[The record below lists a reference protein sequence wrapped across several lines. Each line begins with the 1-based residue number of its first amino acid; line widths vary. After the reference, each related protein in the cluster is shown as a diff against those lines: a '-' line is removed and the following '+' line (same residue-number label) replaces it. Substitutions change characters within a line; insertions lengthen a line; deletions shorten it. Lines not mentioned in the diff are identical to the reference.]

1 MNMLTTVSLV
11 DNLNRQI
18 DRKIYRLSEIELMI
32 SKLKHEQHMLSI
44 ELDHDCDLLKA
55 AINDSEYKENIV
67 DDVIEKHNALIN
79 GCKSIIQSL
88 RKDNKV

>member
-18 DRKIYRLSEIELMI
+18 DNKIYRLSEIELMI

-44 ELDHDCDLLKA
+44 ELEHDCDLLKA

-67 DDVIEKHNALIN
+67 DDVIEKHCSLIN
-79 GCKSIIQSL
+79 GCKSVIQSV
-88 RKDNKV
+88 RKDNRT